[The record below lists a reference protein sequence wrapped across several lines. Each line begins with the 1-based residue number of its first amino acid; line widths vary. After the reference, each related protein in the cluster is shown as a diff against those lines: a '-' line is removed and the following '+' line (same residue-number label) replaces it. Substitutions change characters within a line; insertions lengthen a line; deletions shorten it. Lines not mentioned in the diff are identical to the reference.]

1 MIEKRKNIKKSYT
14 SAFSE
19 VINVILSEK
28 RTISDLIVSLSEI
41 DTGRL
46 LNIGKKLI
54 KTMLQQI
61 FIL

>member
-28 RTISDLIVSLSEI
+28 RTIYDLIVSLSEI